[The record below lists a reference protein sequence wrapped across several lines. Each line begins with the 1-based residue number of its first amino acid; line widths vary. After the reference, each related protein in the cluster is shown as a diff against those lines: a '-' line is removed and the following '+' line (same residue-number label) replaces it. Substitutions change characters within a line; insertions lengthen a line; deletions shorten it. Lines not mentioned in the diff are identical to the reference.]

1 MDGPLSIDHER
12 VDEGWLTPTAAG
24 LEPPRWHLLSDLV
37 VSRSFPGPGGQ
48 HVHDDANE
56 RRQPIRRFG
65 WIVLAV
71 AIVIVVLVLA
81 GIRPS

>member
-1 MDGPLSIDHER
+1 M
-12 VDEGWLTPTAAG
+12 
-24 LEPPRWHLLSDLV
+24 
-37 VSRSFPGPGGQ
+37 
-48 HVHDDANE
+48 HDDANE